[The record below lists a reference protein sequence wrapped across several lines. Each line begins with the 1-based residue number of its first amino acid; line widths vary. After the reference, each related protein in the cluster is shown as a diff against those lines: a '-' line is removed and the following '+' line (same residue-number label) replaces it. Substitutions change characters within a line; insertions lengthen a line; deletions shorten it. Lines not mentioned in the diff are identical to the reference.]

1 MTIDSDWFLN
11 LNNPAMY
18 ASMIFFAIAVIGII
32 MSVKIRHSRLNI
44 KNMIEADKLRDTL
57 ADEKRLMDKH
67 SGDPKSMKHHD
78 RFPQKE
84 GDGWSTVKPK
94 NFDDLMKGLE
104 KDKDE

>member
-1 MTIDSDWFLN
+1 MTIDSEWFLN
-11 LNNPAMY
+11 LDNPAMY

-32 MSVKIRHSRLNI
+32 MSIKTRHSRLNI

-57 ADEKRLMDKH
+57 AQEKRLMDKH
-67 SGDPKSMKHHD
+67 H

-84 GDGWSTVKPK
+84 GDGWSTRNVVKPEP

-104 KDKDE
+104 KEEDKDE